1 MDPITWA
8 TALRVLRKYWWV
20 LLVIGFLIY
29 VQILRTQVKHRDE
42 VINQQIET
50 IASKNAELRDFKTK
64 FDTQNKAIDDM
75 AQKGKEQASKLDV
88 AIAKVN
94 AMKPATQVI
103 IREIYTDQAK
113 TANDLLYNALVD

>member
-8 TALRVLRKYWWV
+8 TALRVLQKYWWV
-20 LLVIGFLIY
+20 LLVIGIGIY
-29 VQILRTQVKHRDE
+29 IWILRAGIESRNL

-50 IASKNAELRDFKTK
+50 IASKDAALKDYKIRFE
-64 FDTQNKAIDDM
+64 TQNKAIEDM

-113 TANDLLYNALVD
+113 SANDLLLNALND